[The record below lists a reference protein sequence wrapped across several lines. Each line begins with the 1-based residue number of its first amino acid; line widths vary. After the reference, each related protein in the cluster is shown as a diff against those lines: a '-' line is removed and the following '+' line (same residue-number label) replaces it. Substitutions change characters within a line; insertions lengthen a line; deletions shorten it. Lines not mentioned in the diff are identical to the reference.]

1 MFNGKKVIHIVA
13 TGLCGEI
20 GKDNKLLWSIPQEL
34 RWFKQQTLGHV
45 VLMGRKTFDSLP
57 KKLDRRIV
65 LYISGNSGSK
75 TGACGLL
82 DGLNQASWDSNDLNT
97 DCIYIAGGGQLYES
111 TNQFVDEVFIT
122 KINKI
127 YTFAD
132 TYYNMPEN
140 MKCVG
145 VVDSFESVDRISGD
159 EVSCVIEKWERVYE

>member
-20 GKDNKLLWSIPQEL
+20 GKDDKLLWSVPQEL

-57 KKLDRRIV
+57 KKLDRRSV
-65 LYISGNSGSK
+65 LKCTRQLDDYGNDLDWCLTRASEIS
-75 TGACGLL
+75 
-82 DGLNQASWDSNDLNT
+82 DMLNT

-140 MKCVG
+140 MKRVG

-159 EVSCVIEKWERVYE
+159 EVHCVIEKLERVYD